1 MNDETRLAIDDA
13 ETPVNPYSL
22 LAAVNASARSAGV
35 AWLIFL
41 GLMAYL
47 LLALASITHRDLLL
61 AGDVTLPLLQ
71 VRIGLIRFFLL
82 VPVLFVL
89 LHVGLLGKL
98 ALLARKTLEFDAA
111 VRLLESTD
119 QRSHP
124 LRLELDNVF
133 LVQVIAGPDRSRVV
147 SAFLNGLSWL
157 TLVIFPLALLLY
169 VQVAF
174 LPFHDS
180 AVTLVHRVA
189 VLADVVLL
197 LLMGVF
203 LVRPDVTYFGA
214 FWRTAVHNPGSFA
227 FGLGVLLATAFVAAV
242 ATVPGDTH
250 RDSRLGFLIGPDG
263 ALFGAFP
270 RNLHV
275 TDAALADGRD
285 IASDGRSINL
295 RGRDL
300 RSARL
305 DRIGL
310 QRADLTGAN
319 LDGASLAGADLRRV
333 RLACDDRTDLR
344 PSENRRSAPCASARG
359 ASFAKARL
367 ASAQMSGLD
376 MRGARFEAAQLE
388 GANLGNALMT
398 GVDFS
403 RADLQRADLSGGATL
418 QGANFE
424 QANLQ
429 GADLSGA
436 SLQMAD
442 FTGAALQ
449 GATLALANLEGAV
462 LRDAALEGAGL
473 QGAKLFGADLRGARL
488 HFADMSKA
496 LVWRTLPPGS
506 DSALS
511 TDMAGMAVSPPS
523 EEDMARMKSAVEGL
537 EAGPAKVRLAG
548 LMAPLSDAGPNGTS
562 SGSPEALAWNSLAR
576 VSEAGM
582 ADGYR
587 ARITEQLARL
597 ICRARFGDGAVAAG
611 IARRA
616 GAPGF
621 KGDAAALYDRVKGP
635 DCPAS
640 ATIPPQTIRDLAA
653 AADAGRGQQ

>member
-1 MNDETRLAIDDA
+1 MNDETRLALDDA

-22 LAAVNASARSAGV
+22 LAAVNASARSANV

-47 LLALASITHRDLLL
+47 LIAILGVTHRDLLL
-61 AGDVTLPLLQ
+61 GSDVTLPLLQ
-71 VRIGLIRFFLL
+71 VQIGLIPFFVL
-82 VPVLFVL
+82 VPILLVL
-89 LHVGLLGKL
+89 LHIALLGKL
-98 ALLARKTLEFDAA
+98 ALLAGKTREFDAA
-111 VRLLESTD
+111 LRLLESTD

-124 LRLELDNVF
+124 LRLELDNFF
-133 LVQVIAGPDRSRVV
+133 LVQVIAGPERSRVV
-147 SAFLNGLSWL
+147 SAFLNSLSWL
-157 TLVIFPLALLLY
+157 TLVVFPLALLLY

-174 LPFHDS
+174 LPFHDTV
-180 AVTLVHRVA
+180 VTIVHRLA

-197 LLMGVF
+197 LLIGVF
-203 LVRPDVTYFGA
+203 LSRSETTYFGA
-214 FWRTAVHNPGSFA
+214 FWRTAVHNPGSLV
-227 FGLGVLLATAFVAAV
+227 FGVAALV
-242 ATVPGDTH
+242 AALFVSAFATVPGEGH
-250 RDSRLGFLIGPDG
+250 RNGRASFLIGHDG
-263 ALFGAFP
+263 ALFGLFP
-270 RNLHV
+270 RNLDV
-275 TDAALADGRD
+275 SDADLAGGKD
-285 IASDGRSINL
+285 IATGARTINL

-305 DRIGL
+305 DRSDLHG
-310 QRADLTGAN
+310 ADLTGAN
-319 LDGASLAGADLRRV
+319 LDGASFAGADLRQV
-333 RLACDDRTDLR
+333 RLQCDDRTDLR
-344 PSENRRSAPCASARG
+344 RSENRQAVPCASARG
-359 ASFAKARL
+359 ANFAMAKLTGAR
-367 ASAQMSGLD
+367 MSGLD
-376 MRGARFEAAQLE
+376 MRGARFDGAQLE
-388 GANLGNALMT
+388 GVNLANAQMT

-436 SLQMAD
+436 NLQMAD
-442 FTGAALQ
+442 LTGAALQ

-473 QGAKLFGADLRGARL
+473 QGAKLFGADMRGARL

-496 LVWRTLPPGS
+496 LVWRTLPPAS

-511 TDMAGMAVSPPS
+511 VDMAGMAVSPPS
-523 EEDMARMKSAVEGL
+523 EEDVARMKSAVEGL

-548 LMAPLSDAGPNGTS
+548 LMAPLNDAGPNGTW

-587 ARITEQLARL
+587 ARLTEQLARL

-621 KGDAAALYDRVKGP
+621 KGDAAALYDRVKGA

-640 ATIPPQTIRDLAA
+640 ATIPPQVIRDLAT
-653 AADAGRGQQ
+653 AADAARGQ

>member
-1 MNDETRLAIDDA
+1 MNDETRLALDDA

-41 GLMAYL
+41 GLMAYIL
-47 LLALASITHRDLLL
+47 IAVASVTHRDLLI

-82 VPVLFVL
+82 VPILFVL

-124 LRLELDNVF
+124 LRLELDNFF

-147 SAFLNGLSWL
+147 SAFLNSLTWL

-174 LPFHDS
+174 LPFHD
-180 AVTLVHRVA
+180 TIITMVHRLA

-203 LVRPDVTYFGA
+203 LARPDVTYFGA
-214 FWRTAVHNPGSFA
+214 LWRTAVLNPGSLTFA
-227 FGLGVLLATAFVAAV
+227 MIMLLAAALVSAV
-242 ATVPGDTH
+242 ATVPGEAN

-263 ALFGAFP
+263 TLFGVFP
-270 RNLHV
+270 RNLDV
-275 TDAALADGRD
+275 SDADLVAAKD
-285 IASDGRSINL
+285 IAPEGRSINL

-300 RSARL
+300 RLARL
-305 DRIGL
+305 DRVGL

-319 LDGASLAGADLRRV
+319 LDGASLAGADLRHI
-333 RLACDDRTDLR
+333 RLACEERTDLR
-344 PSENRRSAPCASARG
+344 RSENRHATPCASARG
-359 ASFAKARL
+359 ANFAKARL
-367 ASAQMSGLD
+367 AGAQMSGLD
-376 MRGARFEAAQLE
+376 IRGARLEGAQLE
-388 GANLGNALMT
+388 GANLANAQMT

-403 RADLQRADLSGGATL
+403 RADLQRADLSGRATL

-436 SLQMAD
+436 RLQMAD

-462 LRDAALEGAGL
+462 LRDAALDGAGL
-473 QGAKLFGADLRGARL
+473 QGAKLFGADMRGARL

-496 LVWRTLPPGS
+496 LVWRTLPPGG

-511 TDMAGMAVSPPS
+511 ADMTSMAVSPPS
-523 EEDMARMKSAVEGL
+523 EEDMARMRSVVEGL

-548 LMAPLSDAGPNGTS
+548 LMAPPNDAGPNS
-562 SGSPEALAWNSLAR
+562 AWSGSPEALAWNSLAR

-597 ICRARFGDGAVAAG
+597 ICRPRFGDGAVAAG

-616 GAPGF
+616 GEPGF
-621 KGDAAALYDRVKGP
+621 KGDAAALYDRVKGA

-640 ATIPPQTIRDLAA
+640 ATISPQIIRDLAA
-653 AADAGRGQQ
+653 AADAARGQ

>member
-22 LAAVNASARSAGV
+22 LAAVNAASRSANV

-41 GLMAYL
+41 GLMLYL
-47 LLALASITHRDLLL
+47 LIAIASVTHRDLLL
-61 AGDVTLPLLQ
+61 GSGVALPLLQ
-71 VRIGLIRFFLL
+71 VKIGLIPFFVA
-82 VPVLFVL
+82 VPVLLVL
-89 LHVGLLGKL
+89 LHIGLLGKL
-98 ALLARKTLEFDAA
+98 ALLASKTREFDAA
-111 VRLLESTD
+111 LRMLESTD

-124 LRLELDNVF
+124 LRLELDNFF
-133 LVQVIAGPDRSRVV
+133 LVQVIAGPERSRVV
-147 SAFLNGLSWL
+147 SAFLNSLSWL
-157 TLVIFPLALLLY
+157 TLVFFPLALLLY

-174 LPFHDS
+174 LPFHDGTVTIVHRS
-180 AVTLVHRVA
+180 AVVV
-189 VLADVVLL
+189 DVVLL

-203 LVRPDVTYFGA
+203 LARSETTYFGA
-214 FWRTAVHNPGSFA
+214 FWRTAVHNPGSLA
-227 FGLGVLLATAFVAAV
+227 FGVAVLVAALFV
-242 ATVPGDTH
+242 SAFATVPGEAH
-250 RDSRLGFLIGPDG
+250 RNDRFSFFIGHDG
-263 ALFGAFP
+263 ALFGLFP
-270 RNLHV
+270 RNLNV
-275 TDAALADGRD
+275 TDADLVGGRD
-285 IASDGRSINL
+285 ITTGGRSISL

-300 RSARL
+300 RFARL
-305 DRIGL
+305 DRSDL
-310 QRADLTGAN
+310 RRADLAGAN
-319 LDGASLAGADLRRV
+319 LDGASFAGSDLRQV
-333 RLACDDRTDLR
+333 WLQCDDRTDLR
-344 PSENRRSAPCASARG
+344 RSENRQTIPCASARG
-359 ASFAKARL
+359 ANFAL
-367 ASAQMSGLD
+367 AKLAGSQMSGLD
-376 MRGARFEAAQLE
+376 VRGARFEGAQLD
-388 GANLGNALMT
+388 GANLNNARMT

-418 QGANFE
+418 QGTNFE

-429 GADLSGA
+429 GADLTGA

-442 FTGAALQ
+442 FTGATLQ

-462 LRDAALEGAGL
+462 LRDTALEGAGL
-473 QGAKLFGADLRGARL
+473 QGAKLFGADMRGARL
-488 HFADMSKA
+488 HFADMSRA
-496 LVWRTLPPGS
+496 LIWRTLPPAS

-511 TDMAGMAVSPPS
+511 VDMANMAVGPPS
-523 EEDMARMKSAVEGL
+523 EEDMARMRSVVEGL

-548 LMAPLSDAGPNGTS
+548 LMAPLNDAGPNGTW

-597 ICRARFGDGAVAAG
+597 VCRPHFGDGAVAAG

-621 KGDAAALYDRVKGP
+621 KGDAAALYDRVKGA

-640 ATIPPQTIRDLAA
+640 ATIPPQILRNLAA
-653 AADAGRGQQ
+653 AADAARGQ

>member
-1 MNDETRLAIDDA
+1 MNDDTRLALDDA

-47 LLALASITHRDLLL
+47 LIALASVTHRDLLL

-71 VRIGLIRFFLL
+71 VRIGLVRFVLL
-82 VPVLFVL
+82 VPILFVL
-89 LHVGLLGKL
+89 LHIALLGKF
-98 ALLARKTLEFDAA
+98 ALLARKALEFDAA

-133 LVQVIAGPDRSRVV
+133 LVQVIAGPDRSRVL
-147 SAFLNGLSWL
+147 SAFLNGLAWL
-157 TLVIFPLALLLY
+157 TLAIFPLALLLY
-169 VQVAF
+169 VQIAF
-174 LPFHDS
+174 LPFHDG
-180 AVTLVHRVA
+180 AVTLVHCVA
-189 VLADVVLL
+189 VLADVVVL

-203 LVRPDVTYFGA
+203 LVRPDVAYFGA
-214 FWRTAVHNPGSFA
+214 FWRTAVHNPGSLV
-227 FGLGVLLATAFVAAV
+227 FGLGVLLAAASVAAV
-242 ATVPGDTH
+242 AAVPGEFH
-250 RDSRLGFLIGPDG
+250 RDSRLNFLLGPDG
-263 ALFGAFP
+263 ALFGVFP
-270 RNLHV
+270 RNLNV
-275 TDAALADGRD
+275 TDTVLADGRD
-285 IASDGRSINL
+285 IAPDGRSINL

-319 LDGASLAGADLRRV
+319 LDGASLAGADLRRI
-333 RLACDDRTDLR
+333 RLACEERSDAR
-344 PSENRRSAPCASARG
+344 PPEGRQSAPCASARG

-367 ASAQMSGLD
+367 AGAHMSGLD
-376 MRGARFEAAQLE
+376 LRGARFDGAQLE
-388 GANLGNALMT
+388 GASLGNAQMT
-398 GVDFS
+398 GADFL
-403 RADLQRADLSGGATL
+403 RADLQRADLSGGAAL

-436 SLQMAD
+436 SLQMAA

-449 GATLALANLEGAV
+449 GAMLALANLEGAM
-462 LRDAALEGAGL
+462 LRDAALDGASL

-496 LVWRTLPPGS
+496 LIWRTLPPAS

-511 TDMAGMAVSPPS
+511 ADMASMAVSPPS

-548 LMAPLSDAGPNGTS
+548 LMAPLNDAGPNGTW

-587 ARITEQLARL
+587 ARLTEQLARL
-597 ICRARFGDGAVAAG
+597 VCRPRFGDGAVAAG

-616 GAPGF
+616 GSPGF
-621 KGDAAALYDRVKGP
+621 KGDAAALYDRVRGA

-640 ATIPPQTIRDLAA
+640 ATIPPQIIRDLAA
-653 AADAGRGQQ
+653 AVDSARGQ

>member
-1 MNDETRLAIDDA
+1 MNDETRLALDDA

-35 AWLIFL
+35 AWLLFL
-41 GLMAYL
+41 GLMVYIL
-47 LLALASITHRDLLL
+47 VALASVTHRDLLL
-61 AGDVTLPLLQ
+61 GSEVTLPLLQ
-71 VRIGLIRFFLL
+71 VKIGLIRFFLL
-82 VPVLFVL
+82 LPILLVL

-111 VRLLESTD
+111 LRMLESTD

-124 LRLELDNVF
+124 LRLELDNF
-133 LVQVIAGPDRSRVV
+133 FFVQIVAGPERSRVV
-147 SAFLNGLSWL
+147 SAFLNSLAWL

-174 LPFHDS
+174 LPFHDG
-180 AVTLVHRVA
+180 AVTMVHRLA

-203 LVRPDVTYFGA
+203 LARSDMTYFGA
-214 FWRTAVHNPGSFA
+214 FWRTAVHNPGSLTFA
-227 FGLGVLLATAFVAAV
+227 VIMLLAAAFVSAV
-242 ATVPGDTH
+242 ATVPGDAN

-263 ALFGAFP
+263 ALFGVFP
-270 RNLHV
+270 RNLDV
-275 TDAALADGRD
+275 SDADLVGDKA
-285 IASDGRSINL
+285 IAPGARSINL

-300 RSARL
+300 RFGRL
-305 DRIGL
+305 DRIDL
-310 QRADLTGAN
+310 HRADLTGAN
-319 LDGASLAGADLRRV
+319 LDGASLTGADLRHI
-333 RLACDDRTDLR
+333 RLTCEERTDLR
-344 PSENRRSAPCASARG
+344 PSENRQADPCASARG
-359 ASFAKARL
+359 ANFAKARL
-367 ASAQMSGLD
+367 AGAQMSGLD
-376 MRGARFEAAQLE
+376 IRGARFEAAQLE
-388 GANLGNALMT
+388 GVTLANAQMT

-449 GATLALANLEGAV
+449 GATLSLANLEGAV
-462 LRDAALEGAGL
+462 LRDAALDGAGL
-473 QGAKLFGADLRGARL
+473 QGAKLFGADMRGVRL
-488 HFADMSKA
+488 HFADMSRA

-511 TDMAGMAVSPPS
+511 ADMTSMAVSPPS
-523 EEDMARMKSAVEGL
+523 EEDMARMKSVVEGL

-548 LMAPLSDAGPNGTS
+548 VMAPLSDAGPNGTW

-597 ICRARFGDGAVAAG
+597 ICRPRFGDGAVAAG

-621 KGDAAALYDRVKGP
+621 KGDAAALYDRLKGG

-640 ATIPPQTIRDLAA
+640 ATTPPHILRDFAA
-653 AADAGRGQQ
+653 AADAARGQ